1 MPGISGL
8 NGSTTLQP
16 TTNVDELQNSQ
27 KTDDT
32 KKTETPSDVGKTDKT
47 GAKTELEEVV
57 HDDTALNGQTAENF
71 VKANTVETG
80 KDKAVT
86 EDKKA
91 EGTDKK
97 DGAEKTDKA
106 EKKDG
111 AEKTEG
117 ADKKE
122 GAEKTE
128 GTAKKDGADKSEKTE
143 KGDIAKWFENHPKMK
158 LAMVILEQILDT
170 LIGVMSGI
178 ASKLPDGVG
187 GCVTGGLSVLK
198 GLAGFHKLD
207 SLEKDLGTVINDV
220 KEGGT
225 QIAEGIA
232 AMTSD
237 PTSTD
242 PTTPNADPNG
252 TSNGTAKTCAAAKI
266 INCVGTMC
274 GSLSEA
280 KGWEDAVGAVGTAA
294 VGIAGSLST
303 GSGGKVDENKKA
315 IGEAIKGNVDNFKK
329 AFKRGYEEIKDAI
342 KKSNLEKDEQM
353 TTSLKL
359 MQEKIA
365 ANPDVSDEQK
375 KLFKTLSDAAIGM
388 TQQKGGKYALNIFEE
403 TIGKAAADV
412 LDEKNREIAEK
423 TVKLMKELRSEKD
436 PIKATMHALTAAQEL
451 TGGKVNALE
460 SLAQAVEKVG
470 QKVDALAKGT
480 ESDKKVEADAKAIL
494 AEAGEKAKK
503 SAEG

>member
-97 DGAEKTDKA
+97 E
-106 EKKDG
+106 G

-225 QIAEGIA
+225 KIAEGIA
-232 AMTSD
+232 ETISS
-237 PTSTD
+237 PTIPTD
-242 PTTPNADPNG
+242 PGKDKPKG
-252 TSNGTAKTCAAAKI
+252 ETCMAAKI
-266 INCVGTMC
+266 INSVGTMC
-274 GSLSEA
+274 GSLSGV
-280 KGWEDAVGAVGTAA
+280 KSWEDAVGAVGTAA
-294 VGIAGSLST
+294 VGIAGAVST
-303 GSGGKVDENKKA
+303 GSSGDKDKKA
-315 IGEAIKGNVDNFKK
+315 IGEAIKGNIDNFKK
-329 AFKRGYEEIKDAI
+329 AFKRGYGEIKDAI
-342 KKSNLEKDEQM
+342 KEGNLEKDKQM
-353 TTSLKL
+353 TESLKL

>member
-16 TTNVDELQNSQ
+16 TTNVDELLNSQ

-32 KKTETPSDVGKTDKT
+32 KKTENPSDVGKTDKT

-91 EGTDKK
+91 EEPK
-97 DGAEKTDKA
+97 KTDKA
-106 EKKDG
+106 ED
-111 AEKTEG
+111 AAKTEKAG
-117 ADKKE
+117 DA
-122 GAEKTE
+122 AKT
-128 GTAKKDGADKSEKTE
+128 EKTE
-143 KGDIAKWFENHPKMK
+143 KGDIAKWFEDHPKMK
-158 LAMVILEQILDT
+158 LAMFILELVFESVEK
-170 LIGVMSGI
+170 VMAGL
-178 ASKLPDGVG
+178 AGKLPANVT
-187 GCVTGGLSVLK
+187 GCVTGGLSILK
-198 GLAGFHKLD
+198 GLASFHKMD
-207 SLEKDLGTVINDV
+207 STEADLPKVFSEMTKGGEAIANALAPEAEDVGDRPEDEGT
-220 KEGGT
+220 G
-225 QIAEGIA
+225 A
-232 AMTSD
+232 AK
-237 PTSTD
+237 
-242 PTTPNADPNG
+242 
-252 TSNGTAKTCAAAKI
+252 GTAAATGADATVTAKKTNNKFAAI
-266 INCVGTMC
+266 INSVGTMC
-274 GSLSEA
+274 GSLSGA
-280 KGWEDAVGAVGTAA
+280 KSWEDAVGAVGTAA
-294 VGIAGSLST
+294 VGIVGSLSA

-315 IGEAIKGNVDNFKK
+315 IGDALKSNADNFKK
-329 AFKRGYEEIKDAI
+329 AFAKGIAEIKTVV
-342 KKSNLEKDEQM
+342 KESNLAKDEQM

-365 ANPDVSDEQK
+365 ENPDVSDEQK
-375 KLFKTLSDAAIGM
+375 KLFKNLTDAAIGM

-470 QKVDALAKGT
+470 QKVDALAKGA

>member
-91 EGTDKK
+91 EGTD
-97 DGAEKTDKA
+97 
-106 EKKDG
+106 KKDG

-294 VGIAGSLST
+294 VGIAGSLS
-303 GSGGKVDENKKA
+303 SKVDENKKA
-315 IGEAIKGNVDNFKK
+315 IGEAIKGNIDNFKK
-329 AFKRGYEEIKDAI
+329 AFKRGYGEIKDAI
-342 KKSNLEKDEQM
+342 KEGNLEKDEQM

-470 QKVDALAKGT
+470 QKVDALDKGT

>member
-16 TTNVDELQNSQ
+16 TTNVDELLNSQ

-71 VKANTVETG
+71 VKNNKVEAG

-91 EGTDKK
+91 EG
-97 DGAEKTDKA
+97 AEKTDKA
-106 EKKDG
+106 ED
-111 AEKTEG
+111 AAKTEKAG
-117 ADKKE
+117 DA
-122 GAEKTE
+122 AKT
-128 GTAKKDGADKSEKTE
+128 EKTE
-143 KGDIAKWFENHPKMK
+143 KGDIAKWFEDHPKMK
-158 LAMVILEQILDT
+158 LAMFILELVFESVEK
-170 LIGVMSGI
+170 VMAGL
-178 ASKLPDGVG
+178 AGKLPANVT
-187 GCVTGGLSVLK
+187 GCVTGGLSILK
-198 GLAGFHKLD
+198 GLASFHKMD
-207 SLEKDLGTVINDV
+207 STEADLPKVFSEMTKGGEAIANALAPEAEDVGDRPEDEGAGAAKGTAAAT
-220 KEGGT
+220 GT
-225 QIAEGIA
+225 GAAEGTA
-232 AMTSD
+232 AATG
-237 PTSTD
+237 
-242 PTTPNADPNG
+242 ADA
-252 TSNGTAKTCAAAKI
+252 TVTAKKTNNKFAAI
-266 INCVGTMC
+266 INSVGTMC
-274 GSLSEA
+274 GSLSGA
-280 KGWEDAVGAVGTAA
+280 KSWEDAVGAVGTAA

-315 IGEAIKGNVDNFKK
+315 IYDALKSNADNFKK
-329 AFKRGYEEIKDAI
+329 AFAKGIAEIKTAV
-342 KKSNLEKDEQM
+342 KESNLAKDEQM
-353 TTSLKL
+353 STSLKL

-365 ANPDVSDEQK
+365 ENPDVSDEQK
-375 KLFKTLSDAAIGM
+375 KLFKNLTDAAIGM
-388 TQQKGGKYALNIFEE
+388 TRQKGGKYALNIFEE

-412 LDEKNREIAEK
+412 LDEKNREVAEK

-460 SLAQAVEKVG
+460 ALAQAVEKVG

-480 ESDKKVEADAKAIL
+480 ESDKQVEADAKAIL